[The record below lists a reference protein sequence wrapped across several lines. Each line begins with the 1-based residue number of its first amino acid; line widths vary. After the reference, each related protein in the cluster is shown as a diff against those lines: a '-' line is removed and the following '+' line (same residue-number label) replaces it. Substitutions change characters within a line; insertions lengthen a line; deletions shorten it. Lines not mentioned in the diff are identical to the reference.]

1 MDTLVSVVIPN
12 YNGKHLLDDCLG
24 SLLSQTHPKVE
35 IVVVDNAS
43 SDGSVEYVRDTYP
56 TVRTLRN
63 RENLG
68 FGAAVNQGI
77 RATSGE
83 LVFVLN
89 NDTEVDAHCI
99 ESLVEV
105 AQTDPTVGMCATKI
119 LDFRRRNV
127 IDVAGIVIYPDCSS
141 RGRGRLEV
149 DVGQYSKVEEVFGPS
164 GAAGLYR
171 RSMLDDVG
179 LFDADYFMYCE
190 DTDLA
195 FRARLAGWRCLF
207 VPDAVVYHLYSAT
220 SGSYSPAKAYLVE
233 RNRLWT
239 AVKVLPWPDLV
250 SSLVFTAIRYAFQ
263 AAGAVT
269 GKGAAGQFA
278 CQHSRLELVV
288 ILTQAYWS
296 GLLGL
301 GRAIRKRF
309 DAGARR
315 RVKPRTIRRWF
326 HTFGIGARE
335 LCFTD

>member
-195 FRARLAGWRCLF
+195 FRARLAGWRCLYA
-207 VPDAVVYHLYSAT
+207 PDAVVYHLYSAT
-220 SGSYSPAKAYLVE
+220 AGKYSPLKAFLVE
-233 RNRLWT
+233 RNRIWMS
-239 AVKVLPWPDLV
+239 AKVLPWSALV
-250 SSLVFTAIRYAFQ
+250 ASLGFTLVRYAYQ
-263 AAGAVT
+263 GVGAILR
-269 GKGAAGQFA
+269 KGASGRFASEQSCLALLLVLLRAWVSAVRGMPGVLDKRRSAQRAG
-278 CQHSRLELVV
+278 RL
-288 ILTQAYWS
+288 
-296 GLLGL
+296 
-301 GRAIRKRF
+301 
-309 DAGARR
+309 
-315 RVKPRTIRRWF
+315 KPGDIRRSIRQ
-326 HTFGIGARE
+326 FGIPVYE
-335 LCFTD
+335 LGFRD